1 MYNGHGAKIRGGLG
15 PRSAQGPIPSGGAS
29 FPPNYQEIR
38 KTVELYFH
46 VEDAWV
52 EDGSVRF
59 FVSSGGVKD
68 SFSRAE
74 RDLAGLGYM
83 PFLRSKGDRLF
94 MVVLP
99 RPSLQPTRPIWNL
112 ILFLLTIGTTA
123 YAGYEMSIIL
133 VRNGLEL
140 DPIHGALSFSAALL
154 SILGLHE
161 LGHKFM
167 ANRRGVES
175 TLPYFI
181 PFPSFI
187 GTFGAIIRT
196 KVPAPN
202 RDALFDLGA
211 AGPIAGFLALVPI
224 AAIGLRLS
232 YLVEV
237 SKIPP
242 GTIALTPPL
251 ILGIMSH
258 LVGPPSREGTVV
270 LLHPVAFASW
280 VGMLVTM
287 LNLMPVGML
296 DGGHISR
303 AIFGERSHRI
313 LSILGA
319 LLTLAL
325 GWWFMAIFM
334 IYFSLT
340 RHIGPLDD
348 VSGLTTG
355 RKILS
360 LLIMGVAI
368 LCMAPAPGISFQ
380 GLLKLLERLFNL
392 AALRL

>member
-1 MYNGHGAKIRGGLG
+1 MRANDEGGMGLG
-15 PRSAQGPIPSGGAS
+15 DGPAPFGGPLL
-29 FPPNYQEIR
+29 PPDYGEIR
-38 KTVELYFH
+38 RVVEAHFRI
-46 VEDAWV
+46 EDAWI
-52 EDGSVRF
+52 EEGSARF
-59 FVSSGGVKD
+59 LVSSGDVKE
-68 SFSRAE
+68 SFLEAE
-74 RDLAGLGYM
+74 RGLARLGYM
-83 PFLRSKGDRLF
+83 PFLRSRGDGLL
-94 MVVLP
+94 MIVLP
-99 RPSLQPTRPIWNL
+99 RPSPPQSKPIWNL

-123 YAGYEMSIIL
+123 YAGYEMSLVL

-140 DPIHGALSFSAALL
+140 NPIYGALSFSAALL

-161 LGHKFM
+161 LGHKFI

-211 AGPIAGFLALVPI
+211 AGPLAGFLAMVPV

-232 YLVEV
+232 FVIEV
-237 SKIPP
+237 GQIPP
-242 GTIALTPPL
+242 GTIPLTPPL
-251 ILGIMSH
+251 LFRLMTHLMGIP
-258 LVGPPSREGTVV
+258 LEEGRVI

-280 VGMLVTM
+280 VGMLVTT

-296 DGGHISR
+296 DGGHIAR
-303 AIFGERSHRI
+303 AIFGEKGHRA

-334 IYFSLT
+334 IYFSLM

-348 VSGLTTG
+348 VSGLTIG

-360 LLIMGVAI
+360 LLIAGVAI
-368 LCMAPAPGISFQ
+368 LCLAPAPGVSFQ
-380 GLLKLLERLFNL
+380 WLLRILERIFGL
-392 AALRL
+392 AALSP